1 MSENVQNKA
10 FVFITSSIAHIVCVE
25 IVLLMSDTYVNSLY
39 TCQRCLLG
47 QCVVSCFFV
56 LLTTSVSVILC
67 WSVNVNMFLT
77 HVESYVV
84 SALCLHL
91 TRLVVFVGDFFY
103 TIAHRLCNWIMLWA
117 IALSPFVCA
126 YVGYVWVWYV
136 HSGMSYLVAI
146 HGIASMWGPK
156 FHLPLHK
163 DVMCVDC
170 CLLL

>member
-1 MSENVQNKA
+1 MCK
-10 FVFITSSIAHIVCVE
+10 TKPSSSLLHQLLTLL
-25 IVLLMSDTYVNSLY
+25 VLSLCCSCRTRTLIHFTHVRDAY
-39 TCQRCLLG
+39 WDS
-47 QCVVSCFFV
+47 VWVSCFFV

-103 TIAHRLCNWIMLWA
+103 TIIHRLCNWIMLWA
-117 IALSPFVCA
+117 IALSTYVCV

-156 FHLPLHK
+156 FHLSLQK